1 MSAPPIDRPH
11 EAVQANADVLGV
23 VPCPSV
29 VMWRAPAPAASGG
42 GPAEWLHC
50 AACGQAEWFPHG
62 GHGRAL
68 LVEALDEH
76 LQHRGG
82 GGRG

>member
-1 MSAPPIDRPH
+1 MSAPTIDRPH

-50 AACGQAEWFPHG
+50 AACGQVVWFPHG

-76 LQHRGG
+76 LRHRGG
-82 GGRG
+82 GDPA

>member
-1 MSAPPIDRPH
+1 MSAPTIDRQH

-50 AACGQAEWFPHG
+50 AACGQAVWFPHG

-76 LQHRGG
+76 LQHREG

>member
-1 MSAPPIDRPH
+1 MSVPIIDRQY
-11 EAVQANADVLGV
+11 EAVEANADVLKV
-23 VPCPSV
+23 VLCPSV
-29 VMWRAPAPAASGG
+29 VMWQAPAPSSSGG
-42 GPAEWLHC
+42 GPARWLHC

-76 LQHRGG
+76 LTHRGG
-82 GGRG
+82 DRR